1 MVSFWRIFVIC
12 ACLLLYRELGFKVV
26 FTDNHWYW
34 LLLMSNLTSLHEWK
48 NQTMY
53 EFFVVLSNNIVV
65 FCNQSSIVRFFLIVV
80 RMFLYGLEE

>member
-1 MVSFWRIFVIC
+1 MSSVHAYCFIGS
-12 ACLLLYRELGFKVV
+12 LGFKVV

-48 NQTMY
+48 NKTTY

-65 FCNQSSIVRFFLIVV
+65 FCNQSSIVRRRGFFLIVV

>member
-1 MVSFWRIFVIC
+1 
-12 ACLLLYRELGFKVV
+12 
-26 FTDNHWYW
+26 
-34 LLLMSNLTSLHEWK
+34 
-48 NQTMY
+48 MY